1 MNSTKRFIDRPE
13 IGGAIFYTICI
24 ILGITMW
31 ELTSHI
37 NALPYVAGA
46 ADDPTALIK
55 AQDAYSA
62 VTNLLITL
70 ASGML
75 AGLGFY
81 LTHKPKQSYSRPQF
95 WFAALS
101 ALFGCVSL
109 YWGYISS
116 QNVQWA
122 IESSIPTLG
131 LEKIQLPRQL
141 QVVSILIG
149 VFCFAEFVRRDLT
162 QEA

>member
-1 MNSTKRFIDRPE
+1 MDRPE
-13 IGGAIFYTICI
+13 LGAAIFYVVCML
-24 ILGITMW
+24 LGTTMW
-31 ELTSHI
+31 ELTRYI
-37 NALPYVAGA
+37 NALPYAAGP
-46 ADDPTALIK
+46 ADDPAALSK

-70 ASGML
+70 ASGLL

-81 LTHKPKQSYSRPQF
+81 LTHKSKQSYSRPQF
-95 WFAALS
+95 WLAAVS

-122 IESSIPTLG
+122 IENSIPTLG
-131 LEKIQLPRQL
+131 LEKIQLPREL
-141 QVVSILIG
+141 QVIAILVG
-149 VFCFAEFVRRDLT
+149 VFFFAEFVRRDLI
-162 QEA
+162 QED

>member
-1 MNSTKRFIDRPE
+1 MNSTKRLSDRPG
-13 IGGAIFYTICI
+13 IGAAMFYLICVV
-24 ILGITMW
+24 LGMTMW
-31 ELTSHI
+31 ELTRYV
-37 NALPYVAGA
+37 NALPYAAGT
-46 ADDPTALIK
+46 ADDAAALSK

-70 ASGML
+70 ASGLL

-81 LTHKPKQSYSRPQF
+81 LTHKSKQSYSRPQF
-95 WFAALS
+95 WLAAVS
-101 ALFGCVSL
+101 ALFGCISL

-122 IESSIPTLG
+122 IENSIPTLG
-131 LEKIQLPRQL
+131 LEKIQLPREL
-141 QVVSILIG
+141 QVVAILIG

-162 QEA
+162 QED